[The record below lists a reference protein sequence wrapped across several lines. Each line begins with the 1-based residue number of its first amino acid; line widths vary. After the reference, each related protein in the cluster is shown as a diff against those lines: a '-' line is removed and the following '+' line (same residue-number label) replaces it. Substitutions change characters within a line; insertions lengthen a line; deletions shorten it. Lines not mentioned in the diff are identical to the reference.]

1 MMPITGKSRNLLV
14 VSLLC
19 LSPAVSLACQD
30 APADGES
37 ADTAASLSKADSAPG
52 ELILASAGASHG
64 DDHGRPGKERLDKL
78 FERFDKDHDGK
89 IALKDLP
96 ERLRERLSNADT
108 NNDGQVTREELTKAW
123 EQRAAEMKKKLDANG
138 DGVVSDQER
147 AAARAKFWQERFP
160 KLDKNQ
166 DKSLTVDEV
175 PARMWD
181 HIKVADA
188 NNDGKITLTEIDQ
201 AVASGKLQP
210 PHRGGHKPG
219 A

>member
-14 VSLLC
+14 VSLLY
-19 LSPAVSLACQD
+19 LSLAVSLACQD
-30 APADGES
+30 APADGAS
-37 ADTAASLSKADSAPG
+37 ATTAASLSKADSTPG

-64 DDHGRPGKERLDKL
+64 DYGRPGKERLDKL
-78 FERFDKDHDGK
+78 FERFDQDGDGK

-96 ERLRERLSNADT
+96 ERPRERLSKADT

-123 EQRAAEMKKKLDANG
+123 EQRAAEMKKKVDTNG

-175 PARMWD
+175 PARLWD

-210 PHRGGHKPG
+210 SHRGGHKPG